1 MAREKKLTARQRAFV
16 AEYLVDL
23 CAAKAAIRAG
33 FSARNATRIGAELL
47 GKTHVAAE
55 IAAAMNARSERTEIT
70 QDRVLRELARIGFL
84 DIRRAF
90 NPDGSLKPL
99 DQLDDDTVA
108 AIAGIEVSEMRDR
121 DGVVVGAAKKI
132 RLVDKLGALTKLA
145 QHLGM
150 LDPKLMIKGDNQ
162 NPLQML
168 IQSVQ
173 GSSFKPIRLVGGNDG
188 EKAA

>member
-1 MAREKKLTARQRAFV
+1 MAREKKLTPKQRAFV

-33 FSARNATRIGAELL
+33 FSARNASRIGAELL

-55 IAAAMNARSERTEIT
+55 IAAAMKARSQRTEIT

-99 DQLDDDTVA
+99 DQLDDDTTA
-108 AIAGIEVSEMRDR
+108 AVAGIEVSEMRDS
-121 DGVVVGAAKKI
+121 DGVVVGHVKKI
-132 RLVDKLGALTKLA
+132 KLA
-145 QHLGM
+145 EKIAALEKIGRHLGM
-150 LDPKLMIKGDNQ
+150 WNDRPKIGGDVD
-162 NPLQML
+162 NPLTFL
-168 IQSVQ
+168 IKAVQ
-173 GSSFKPIRLVGGNDG
+173 GSCFKPVPLRIVDG
-188 EKAA
+188 DKAA